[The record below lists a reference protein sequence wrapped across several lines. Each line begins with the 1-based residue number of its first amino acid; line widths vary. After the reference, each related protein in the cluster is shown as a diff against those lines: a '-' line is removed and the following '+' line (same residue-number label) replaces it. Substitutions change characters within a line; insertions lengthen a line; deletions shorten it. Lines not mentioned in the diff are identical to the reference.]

1 MTDIGDHW
9 YMEKMNKGLPPIR
22 RKKLIII
29 HKRKIIKLKV
39 HYILLIVVGIIGNSN
54 YIGKILSGLIQEV
67 EL

>member
-1 MTDIGDHW
+1 
-9 YMEKMNKGLPPIR
+9 MNKGLPPIR